1 MAVELEA
8 LRFGGGL
15 EPIEMEIEVGDPLV
29 GIELHRLFEVAHLPF
44 ITGGGAKDKTLV
56 IAKPRGCS

>member
-1 MAVELEA
+1 MRVE
-8 LRFGGGL
+8 
-15 EPIEMEIEVGDPLV
+15 IGDSLI